1 MSALPKASSTHM
13 TVDDFL
19 DFAEAAPGKWELI
32 DGEPVAMAPANTTHG
47 AIQAELS
54 RLIGNALVE
63 RGAPCS
69 VITEAG
75 VIPRVFANANVRVPD
90 LAIVCGDFRTE
101 RQALTEPTVLIE
113 ILSPSNAHKTRANV
127 WAYTSIPSVR
137 EIAVFYADEICA
149 DLLRRLPN
157 GEWPAEP
164 ERIGVGEVSF
174 DSIGVRF
181 PLAAAYRTTR
191 LAG

>member
-1 MSALPKASSTHM
+1 MGALPKASSMQM
-13 TVDDFL
+13 TVDEFL
-19 DFAEAAPGKWELI
+19 DFAEAAPGKWELF

-47 AIQAELS
+47 AIQNELG
-54 RLIGNALVE
+54 RLIANALLAK
-63 RGAPCS
+63 GAPCS

-90 LAIVCGDFRTE
+90 LAIMCGDFRAE
-101 RQALTEPTVLIE
+101 RRALTEPTVLIE

-127 WAYTSIPSVR
+127 WAYTSIPSVK
-137 EIAVFYADEICA
+137 EIAVVYADEICI

-157 GEWPAEP
+157 GEWPATP
-164 ERIGVGEVSF
+164 ERVTAGEVELASLGVSF
-174 DSIGVRF
+174 NV
-181 PLAAAYRTTR
+181 AAAYRTTR